1 MIGTA
6 RRRRDGEAK
15 VRGATRYVG
24 DMPVFGLLHA
34 RPVLAAEAHAR
45 ITNID
50 KTEALAVPGVV
61 AVLTAEDLPIQG
73 GSGRAAEPLAREE
86 IVWSGQPVALVIA
99 ETEAA
104 AEDAAGLVFVD
115 AEPLPAIV
123 DLEAA
128 LAQDA
133 IAARL
138 TEAPGSDGDAAGAH
152 GGGGGEEEVHAP
164 TPDEDASA
172 DGDGPNVAVRQ
183 RLRSGDVEAQFAR
196 SDVTVSGRFQTSWV
210 HQAYLE
216 PQSALAWVEPDGALV
231 VHSSTQGAFMVRD
244 GLANAL
250 GLPLDRIRV
259 QAAPLGGAFGGKLM
273 ISEPLAAAAALAL
286 RRPVR
291 IVFGRSEEF
300 AAANPAPG
308 QLIDLELGA
317 TSDGTLTAIRGRI
330 VGDRGGMGDMG
341 VEGISTMLAAGPYR
355 WAAHD
360 LTALGVTTNRVSPGA
375 YRAPGAPPAAFAV
388 ESLVDEL
395 AAKLE
400 LDPIELRLK
409 NVMVAGDAGLDGQEL
424 KVFGAREC
432 LEAVK
437 QHPLYAQRGQ
447 LPEHEGIGVALG
459 FWPGGLE
466 PAAAICRLD
475 GDGKLTVVTAA
486 ADMSGIENAFVAI
499 AAETFGIAEDSVRVA
514 TGDTGSTPYGGVSG
528 GSKVTYTYGRAI
540 ERAAE
545 EARGRLLAVAA
556 QELEI
561 APEDLEIFDGEV
573 RPVGSPSRG
582 IAIADL
588 AAKTYSFGSP
598 HEPIEGYGG
607 VAQVSRAPGAA
618 AHLSHVRVDP
628 ETGDVTLL
636 AHVIAQDVG
645 KALNPALVE
654 GQMHGGTAQGVG
666 WALLEELA
674 YDEDGQL
681 RGGTFA
687 EYALPS
693 TDLLPPIET
702 LIVEV
707 PAPDGPFGAKGVGE
721 PPVCAVPPAIANA
734 ITAATG
740 ARLTELPMTPARV
753 WAQLRRRS

>member
-1 MIGTA
+1 M
-6 RRRRDGEAK
+6 
-15 VRGATRYVG
+15 RGATRYVG

-687 EYALPS
+687 EYAVPS

-740 ARLTELPMTPARV
+740 ARMRTLPMTPARV